1 MKGIVKKFLKD
12 EGGNFATILGVAL
25 TPVLMCAGVSVD
37 YVGFKRLETRMTL
50 SAESALLA
58 ASKEVKKMQEED
70 YADNGVYD
78 YSNDEYVAKLDEVFK
93 PFFETN
99 YEAGGYELGED
110 NYTLEYIEADNVTKV
125 AVTMDYDTAVMR
137 AFGYEKMTARKE
149 MVVNLKVQ
157 PKNYIIDIVMCIDA
171 TGSMQNTLDAVQ
183 ASAKTFNSDLRAEL
197 GVGDFSQKMKIRV
210 RPIFYR
216 DWEEGRDYQYA
227 YASYEQDLQ
236 DWEDQWG
243 DWEPGDST
251 GLSESERNSLRNSFN
266 YSGWYYQRY
275 GYWYYSNRYWKPKT
289 HKRVYYEGSYHYFR
303 DMAELEAW
311 MNTLEGSGSGSPP
324 PQPEPPVNHGLNMYG
339 DFIDLDP
346 SDEDAARA
354 GDDRTTMR
362 EERSDELESFLGSTY
377 AFGGHDW
384 PEAAGA
390 CLNEA
395 IRSDWFDNQS
405 AEAREYFKIPE
416 HHLIIKQGDPIP
428 AQTYTLVTPVPVV
441 VFWSDATINSLSLS
455 QQYLSSTT
463 PTSWSTFKNLWQDD
477 SKIEQ
482 SHKLLVRFGPES
494 ASGFNTIMG
503 WDRTYYGGSLTV
515 GNQQAVKVI
524 AEKILDSI
532 PDMLRVGS

>member
-1 MKGIVKKFLKD
+1 MKGIVRKFLKD
-12 EGGNFATILGVAL
+12 DGGNFAIILGLAL
-25 TPVLMCAGVSVD
+25 TPVIMCAGVSVD
-37 YVGFKRLETRMTL
+37 YVGFKRVENRMTL

-70 YADNGVYD
+70 YADNGRYD
-78 YSNDEYVAKLDEVFK
+78 YSNEQYVAKLDEVFK
-93 PFFETN
+93 PFFEAN
-99 YEAGGYELGED
+99 YEAGGYDLDRE
-110 NYTLEYIEADNVTKV
+110 NYTLEYIEVDNVTKLAV
-125 AVTMDYDTAVMR
+125 AMDYDTAVMK
-137 AFGYEKMTARKE
+137 AFGYDRLTARKE

-183 ASAKTFNSDLRAEL
+183 ASAKTFNTDLRTEL
-197 GVGDFSQKMKIRV
+197 GVGEFSQKLKIRV

-216 DWEEGRDYQYA
+216 DWEEGRDYQNA
-227 YASYEQDLQ
+227 YAGYEQDLQ
-236 DWEDQWG
+236 DWENEWG
-243 DWEPGDST
+243 DWEPGDGS
-251 GLSESERNSLRNSFN
+251 GLSESEKNQFRNEFN
-266 YSGWYYQRY
+266 YSSWYYNKNGR
-275 GYWYYSNRYWKPKT
+275 WRKSNRNWKPKT
-289 HKRVYYEGSYHYFR
+289 HKRVRHEGTKYYFR

-311 MNTLEGSGSGSPP
+311 MNTLEGSGSSEPP
-324 PQPEPPVNHGLNMYG
+324 PRPEPPVNHGLNMYG

-346 SDEDAARA
+346 SEEEAARA
-354 GDDRTTMR
+354 GEDRLSM
-362 EERSDELESFLGSTY
+362 RSDRNDLLEGFLGSTH

-395 IRSDWFDNQS
+395 VRSDWFDNQS
-405 AEAREYFKIPE
+405 AEAREYFKIPD
-416 HHLIIKQGDPIP
+416 HHMIIQQGEPIP

-455 QQYLSSTT
+455 RQYLSSTT
-463 PTSWSTFKNLWQDD
+463 PTSWASFKNLWQDP
-477 SKIEQ
+477 SKMEQ